1 MNDEFVEKCVVDTL
15 KRRVV
20 LYSSQGDKKTV
31 DCDTVDEFM
40 RVLSFVRNTVDE
52 DMLVYSDPI

>member
-15 KRRVV
+15 KRSVV